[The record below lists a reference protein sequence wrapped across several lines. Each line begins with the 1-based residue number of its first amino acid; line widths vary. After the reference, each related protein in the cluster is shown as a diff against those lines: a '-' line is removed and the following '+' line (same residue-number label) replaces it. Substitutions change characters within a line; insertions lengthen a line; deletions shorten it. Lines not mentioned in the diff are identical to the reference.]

1 MEERKKKVLCYNCD
15 EKWGPGHKCK
25 NAMLFL
31 FDCVE
36 FRPNANSGVH
46 ITNLDDSSGS
56 YVSEDSLSCQ
66 DNSVEEAGIALYALS
81 GTPTSRTMRVKG
93 RVKCKSVVILIDSG
107 STHNFVD
114 PSLFSQLHIP
124 VDSTQILEVKVAN
137 GEVLKTHGLCKDVPM
152 DLQGHQFLV

>member
-1 MEERKKKVLCYNCD
+1 MN
-15 EKWGPGHKCK
+15 
-25 NAMLFL
+25 
-31 FDCVE
+31 
-36 FRPNANSGVH
+36 
-46 ITNLDDSSGS
+46 
-56 YVSEDSLSCQ
+56 CQ
-66 DNSVEEAGIALYALS
+66 DNSVEEAGITLYALS
-81 GTPTSRTMRVKG
+81 GTLTSGTMRVKG